1 MLPNISKES
10 HRQRNHTTHKHCR
23 IWFTNQIHQTF
34 TRKENQI
41 LAIIKNKLATNTI
54 TQRKPNHS
62 ILPRRQIKMTEWIR
76 NGARVHTN
84 GKGASFNCTNIATA
98 KQLQT
103 ILQNY
108 ENNTILNKNIQEQ
121 YDRINKQIIQL
132 KLSIG
137 TLTEEINTLHE
148 TIQTLQVKQ

>member
-1 MLPNISKES
+1 
-10 HRQRNHTTHKHCR
+10 
-23 IWFTNQIHQTF
+23 
-34 TRKENQI
+34 
-41 LAIIKNKLATNTI
+41 
-54 TQRKPNHS
+54 
-62 ILPRRQIKMTEWIR
+62 MTEWIR

-108 ENNTILNKNIQEQ
+108 ENNTTLNKNIQEQ

-132 KLSIG
+132 KLSIA